1 MTTLVKARAKKPAPQ
16 KTAPDRQRQKVSRT
30 KVSRKNQITLPV
42 AALAAAHVTPGD
54 VLRVEVVADG
64 VFRLIRD
71 SDPSR
76 AALEQLIGSMPGL
89 SAAANLE
96 ELRNEWER

>member
-1 MTTLVKARAKKPAPQ
+1 MTASVKEKTKAARRRSS
-16 KTAPDRQRQKVSRT
+16 APDKPRRT

-42 AALAAAHVTPGD
+42 AALADAHVSPGD
-54 VLRVEVVADG
+54 VLRVEVVSDG

-71 SDPSR
+71 SDPW
-76 AALEQLIGSMPGL
+76 LEAFNKFVGSMPGL
-89 SAAANLE
+89 SAATNLE